1 MDTMNDTAALPTIGS
16 KEWGR
21 ALGQTIKVRRTDV
34 GLSRQQL
41 ADASSISYSYLSAI
55 EIGAK
60 TPSARIL
67 QVLANRLGME
77 ARDLLAAVDARL
89 AGVPLTDSGVD
100 DTVVAIVD
108 DQEQRFRER
117 QQERLARQTT
127 RGNSRSRQ
135 ALVALI
141 NTLHDDDVEMLT
153 RIAQGLLVVRRT
165 EDL

>member
-1 MDTMNDTAALPTIGS
+1 MSDTATAVPAIGS

-77 ARDLLAAVDARL
+77 ARELLAAVDARL
-89 AGVPLTDSGVD
+89 AGVPLTDSRVD

-117 QQERLARQTT
+117 QQERLARQATH
-127 RGNSRSRQ
+127 GNSRSRQ

-165 EDL
+165 DDL

>member
-1 MDTMNDTAALPTIGS
+1 MSDTATAVPTIGS

-77 ARDLLAAVDARL
+77 ARELLAAVDARL
-89 AGVPLTDSGVD
+89 SGVPLTDS
-100 DTVVAIVD
+100 
-108 DQEQRFRER
+108 
-117 QQERLARQTT
+117 
-127 RGNSRSRQ
+127 
-135 ALVALI
+135 
-141 NTLHDDDVEMLT
+141 
-153 RIAQGLLVVRRT
+153 RRR
-165 EDL
+165 